1 MSETEGRETTYYI
14 YIGPNRTQ
22 YGLIQY
28 RVYCDGK
35 PYQKVEELKAMF
47 PKIDLLFVR
56 TDKMMEA
63 ENKVHT
69 KGTPQNLAYEEVIG
83 GDK

>member
-1 MSETEGRETTYYI
+1 
-14 YIGPNRTQ
+14 
-22 YGLIQY
+22 
-28 RVYCDGK
+28 
-35 PYQKVEELKAMF
+35 MF